1 MKKSAVLFVYF
12 LYKKSA
18 FCLKITA
25 NNFGFLD
32 QKTKI
37 GMNPTIE
44 LIQFKYE
51 KKNPL
56 ILVQSAPVVD
66 F

>member
-18 FCLKITA
+18 ICLKITA

-44 LIQFKYE
+44 LIKFTFYE
-51 KKNPL
+51 KGIK
-56 ILVQSAPVVD
+56 V
-66 F
+66 